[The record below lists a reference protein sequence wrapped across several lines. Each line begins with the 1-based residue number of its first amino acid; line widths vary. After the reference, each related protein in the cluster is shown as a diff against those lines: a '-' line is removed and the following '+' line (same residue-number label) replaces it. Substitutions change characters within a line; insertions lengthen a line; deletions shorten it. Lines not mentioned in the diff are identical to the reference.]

1 MKYKLGQEKEETPP
15 VDDMNEIISLFHH
28 IHHEDGEHEVHHC
41 GGDHVRVDAAVDYNI
56 EHCGCGKHTIDKQI
70 ATGHDLDKNLELLEV
85 DIQFKEE
92 CPDGGWHIESG
103 EKAPKNPIHEGVSRK
118 PPQPHGMVGRCVGS
132 DSPRLA
138 VSDQIVFKYQSR
150 IYRKSSRY

>member
-1 MKYKLGQEKEETPP
+1 MKCKQGQKKEKETPP

-70 ATGHDLDKNLELLEV
+70 ATGHDLDKKLELLEV
-85 DIQFKEE
+85 DIQFKEK

-103 EKAPKNPIHEGVSRK
+103 EKAPKAPIHEGEYRE
-118 PPQPHGMVGRCVGS
+118 PQPHGVRGRCVGS
-132 DSPRLA
+132 DSLHLA
-138 VSDQIVFKYQSR
+138 MSDRIVLKYQSC
-150 IYRKSSRY
+150 IYRKSS